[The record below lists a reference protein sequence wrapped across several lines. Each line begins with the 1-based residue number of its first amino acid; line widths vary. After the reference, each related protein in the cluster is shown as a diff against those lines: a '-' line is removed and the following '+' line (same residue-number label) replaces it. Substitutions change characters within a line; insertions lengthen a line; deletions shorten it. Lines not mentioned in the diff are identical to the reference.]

1 MCRCLKSNVSTP
13 SGMTDYIT
21 GRSYSQE
28 EIQEYIQT
36 QEIAKY
42 LIEGCIELAKEKP
55 EKPLKWLGEW
65 LIKNNKR
72 KPLVSIPTPGTKTV
86 ASNAAAT
93 KAE

>member
-1 MCRCLKSNVSTP
+1 
-13 SGMTDYIT
+13 MTDYIT

-42 LIEGCIELAKEKP
+42 LIEGCIELAREKP

-72 KPLVSIPTPGTKTV
+72 KPLVSIPTPAAKTP
-86 ASNAAAT
+86 AAVEADA

>member
-1 MCRCLKSNVSTP
+1 
-13 SGMTDYIT
+13 MTDYIT

-72 KPLVSIPTPGTKTV
+72 KPLVTV
-86 ASNAAAT
+86 SVP
-93 KAE
+93 KEEQEKPQSAEEKKE